1 MANPR
6 RRNALRTDA
15 NVLARVAAVVSAGRR
30 EGRGAA
36 TGSSSLSCSRR
47 TTIPTRRKLMQASLI
62 ALPPRTAYAAGVPA
76 VIGAA
81 GPGSRDTWGLRC
93 EPRLQCINEDDD
105 RGVRVRAGGVEPT
118 PGGEVLRRTV
128 AQVVHSRAPLFD
140 SFRRCFLRVSPDT
153 CALRRG
159 VSRVHSLFNRVTSVF
174 SLQRRLQSS
183 CCCA

>member
-1 MANPR
+1 MGSCRNEIGCNRASKSGCCGFR
-6 RRNALRTDA
+6 R
-15 NVLARVAAVVSAGRR
+15 SS
-30 EGRGAA
+30 GRGVGGA

-93 EPRLQCINEDDD
+93 EPRLQCIYEDDD

>member
-6 RRNALRTDA
+6 RRNALRTVA

-30 EGRGAA
+30 EGRGVA

-62 ALPPRTAYAAGVPA
+62 ALPPRTAFAAGVPA

-93 EPRLQCINEDDD
+93 EPRLQCIYEDDD
-105 RGVRVRAGGVEPT
+105 RGVRVRTGGFEPL
-118 PGGEVLRRTV
+118 PGGEVLPAAPGR
-128 AQVVHSRAPLFD
+128 QSGSHRAPFFD
-140 SFRRCFLRVSPDT
+140 SFRRCFLRVSPDACT
-153 CALRRG
+153 LRRV
-159 VSRVHSLFNRVTSVF
+159 VSTLRSLT
-174 SLQRRLQSS
+174 
-183 CCCA
+183 